1 VSTRAPGPASPS
13 TPTPQAPTLGDKY
26 DPAEHRE
33 HTRARL
39 AGGLALLLAVV
50 GILLIGLTAA
60 KTISLSDAK
69 DLAEVIFS
77 PIVVLTGTAL
87 GFYFG
92 VHQDGR

>member
-1 VSTRAPGPASPS
+1 MADDDEPISG
-13 TPTPQAPTLGDKY
+13 PTPQTPRVGATY

-33 HTRARL
+33 HTRAHL
-39 AGGLALLLAVV
+39 AEGLAVLLAFV
-50 GILLIGLTAA
+50 GILLILLTAF
-60 KTISLSDAK
+60 KKISLSDAK

-92 VHQDGR
+92 VHQGR

>member
-1 VSTRAPGPASPS
+1 MPTDEDAEESAPQ
-13 TPTPQAPTLGDKY
+13 TPTLGEKF

-39 AGGLALLLAVV
+39 AAGLAVLLAIV
-50 GILLIGLTAA
+50 GILLIVLTATKA
-60 KTISLSDAK
+60 LTLDEAK
-69 DLAEVIFS
+69 DLAAVVFS

-92 VHQDGR
+92 VYQSGP

>member
-1 VSTRAPGPASPS
+1 MAADEDAAIESAPRV
-13 TPTPQAPTLGDKY
+13 PTLGEKF

-39 AGGLALLLAVV
+39 AAGLALLLAVV
-50 GILLIGLTAA
+50 GILLIVLTAA
-60 KTISLSDAK
+60 DALTLEEAK
-69 DLAEVIFS
+69 DLAVVVLS

-92 VHQDGR
+92 VYQSGP

>member
-1 VSTRAPGPASPS
+1 MTAVEDPAERS
-13 TPTPQAPTLGDKY
+13 TPQTPTLGEKY

-39 AGGLALLLAVV
+39 AAGLAFLLAIVALLL
-50 GILLIGLTAA
+50 ITLTASG
-60 KTISLSDAK
+60 SLSLDTAK
-69 DLAEVIFS
+69 DLAAVIFS

>member
-1 VSTRAPGPASPS
+1 MADETEPAPVPTPRAPELGPP
-13 TPTPQAPTLGDKY
+13 Y

-33 HTRARL
+33 HTRAQL
-39 AGGLALLLAVV
+39 AEGLAVLLAVV
-50 GILLIGLTAA
+50 AILLIVLTAA
-60 KTISLSDAK
+60 KAISISDAK

-92 VHQDGR
+92 VHQGR

>member
-1 VSTRAPGPASPS
+1 MDAEEDAVESAPS
-13 TPTPQAPTLGDKY
+13 APTLGERF

-39 AGGLALLLAVV
+39 AAGLAVLLAIV
-50 GILLIGLTAA
+50 GVLLIVLTATGA
-60 KTISLSDAK
+60 LSLNDAK
-69 DLAEVIFS
+69 DLAAVVFS

-92 VHQDGR
+92 VYQSGP